1 MRVAMAEGLK
11 SRGVERD
18 FSFIVKQRGMF
29 SFSGLRKDQV
39 QRLRDEKS
47 IYVVGDGRINVA
59 GITSKNIEYLCDSV
73 AEVLN

>member
-1 MRVAMAEGLK
+1 MK